1 MFAIDWPFVANRTAM
16 DWVENLQ
23 ISRED
28 KVKLLSGNAKKLLR
42 M

>member
-1 MFAIDWPFVANRTAM
+1 VDWPFVANKPAM
-16 DWVENLQ
+16 DWVETLQ

-42 M
+42 L